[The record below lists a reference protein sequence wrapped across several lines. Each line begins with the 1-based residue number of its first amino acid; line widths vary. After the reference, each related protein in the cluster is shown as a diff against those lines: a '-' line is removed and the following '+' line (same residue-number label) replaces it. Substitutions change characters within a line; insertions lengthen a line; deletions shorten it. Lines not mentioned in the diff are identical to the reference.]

1 MSRTLDQAASSYAS
15 NPLLEPFGVP
25 DHIVAAPVNT
35 ASTKF
40 IKLTAGLDGVGQ
52 YNEGLLTGESI
63 TNAAPLIVATAVIV
77 LGPHAGATINLLNSE
92 SRYVK
97 PGVSSGTAANDK
109 MQQITGELS
118 ASGSTFAVGLLSDTN
133 AGTVAG
139 AFSPDGISGRYVNN
153 TIASGRNVKFDSAD
167 SPNARTGTATDTKHV
182 QLTYYARI
190 M

>member
-1 MSRTLDQAASSYAS
+1 MSRTLDQAISNYAS
-15 NPLLEPFGVP
+15 NPLLEPFGIP

-35 ASTKF
+35 VSTKF

-52 YNEGLLTGESI
+52 YNEGLLTNETI
-63 TNAAPLIVATAVIV
+63 TGADPLTVVTADIVV
-77 LGPHAGATINLLNSE
+77 GPNAGATINLLNSE

-109 MQQITGELS
+109 MQQITGDAAFILAEGGNTS
-118 ASGSTFAVGLLSDTN
+118 SGAITYTGNPGAAFSTTNASGQNGTFA
-133 AGTVAG
+133 
-139 AFSPDGISGRYVNN
+139 
-153 TIASGRNVKFDSAD
+153 FDSAD
-167 SPNARTGTATDTKHV
+167 APGARTGTSTDTKHV

>member
-1 MSRTLDQAASSYAS
+1 MSRTLDQATSNYAS
-15 NPLLEPFGVP
+15 IALLEPFGVP

-40 IKLTAGLDGVGQ
+40 VKLTAGLDGVGQ

-109 MQQITGELS
+109 MQQITGTIDS
-118 ASGSTFAVGLLSDTN
+118 VPNGSGTGTFSQGGVQGTYSGGAASRFIVD
-133 AGTVAG
+133 
-139 AFSPDGISGRYVNN
+139 
-153 TIASGRNVKFDSAD
+153 FDSAS
-167 SPNARTGTATDTKHV
+167 SPNARTGTSTDTKHV

>member
-1 MSRTLDQAASSYAS
+1 MSRTLDQATSNYAS

-35 ASTKF
+35 ATTKF

-52 YNEGLLTGESI
+52 YNEGLLTNEVI
-63 TNAAPLIVATAVIV
+63 TGAAPVAVITADIV
-77 LGPHAGATINLLNSE
+77 VGPNAGATVNLLNSE

-97 PGVSSGTAANDK
+97 PGVSSGTASNDQ
-109 MQQITGELS
+109 MQEITGNLTRNQASGEEITSQSGALNHVSASSVVGYASGATQTRVSQIT
-118 ASGSTFAVGLLSDTN
+118 
-133 AGTVAG
+133 
-139 AFSPDGISGRYVNN
+139 
-153 TIASGRNVKFDSAD
+153 FDSAN
-167 SPNARTGTATDTKHV
+167 SPDARTGTSTDTKHV

>member
-1 MSRTLDQAASSYAS
+1 MSRTLDQATSNYAS

-40 IKLTAGLDGVGQ
+40 VKLTAGLDGVGG
-52 YNEGLLTGESI
+52 YNEGLLTSESI

-77 LGPHAGATINLLNSE
+77 LGPHAGAQINLLNSE
-92 SRYVK
+92 GRYVK
-97 PGVSSGTAANDK
+97 PGVNSGIVGNDQMQGHQHQGGNQKWTGTQSTGGGAANGDSTDT
-109 MQQITGELS
+109 TG
-118 ASGSTFAVGLLSDTN
+118 AAVSDGVN
-133 AGTVAG
+133 GT
-139 AFSPDGISGRYVNN
+139 PRI
-153 TIASGRNVKFDSAD
+153 
-167 SPNARTGTATDTKHV
+167 GTQTDTKHV